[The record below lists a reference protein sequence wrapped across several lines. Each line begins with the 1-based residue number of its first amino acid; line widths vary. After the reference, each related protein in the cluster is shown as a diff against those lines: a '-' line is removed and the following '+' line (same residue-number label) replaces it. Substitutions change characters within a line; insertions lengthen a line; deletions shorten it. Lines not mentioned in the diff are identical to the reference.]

1 MKKVDVEEKKSQR
14 TGLIATIGFHTL
26 LLILFFFLLAWS
38 EPDPPIPE
46 YGIELSFVQS
56 DSKGKV
62 ESVQQEQAQEE
73 SEDSKDE
80 AVEPSEEEP
89 IEEVIEEQVEEVTED
104 SEPVEDV
111 DEVEEMV
118 EEAPEEE
125 VVEPAEESEI
135 AESEDVNSP
144 DIVEEKKEE
153 VKKEVEQPKEKSAP
167 KETTSNDGVGESKS
181 ENKPAPKPTLDS
193 RAIYKGSKGETNSKS
208 SSGGSSLNM
217 SGWIWDFKPEP
228 DDKSDESG
236 KIIFKIIVDD
246 EGEIIRVTTLEKT
259 VSPIVEKKYKD
270 AVMDLT
276 FSKTAENRSTATISS
291 GIVTFIIKSR

>member
-1 MKKVDVEEKKSQR
+1 MQKVDIEEKKSQR
-14 TGLIATIGFHTL
+14 TGLIATIGFHMV

-89 IEEVIEEQVEEVTED
+89 IEEVDEEQVEEVTEEAEPAENTD
-104 SEPVEDV
+104 NVEEIVEEVPVEDV
-111 DEVEEMV
+111 S
-118 EEAPEEE
+118 
-125 VVEPAEESEI
+125 EPTE
-135 AESEDVNSP
+135 ESEDVNSP

-153 VKKEVEQPKEKSAP
+153 VKKEVEQPKEESAP
-167 KETTSNDGVGESKS
+167 KETNSNDGAGESKS
-181 ENKPAPKPTLDS
+181 ESKPAPKPTLDS
-193 RAIYKGSKGETNSKS
+193 RAIYKGSKGETNSQS

-217 SGWIWDFKPEP
+217 SGWIWDIEPEP

-236 KIIFKIIVDD
+236 KVIFKIIVDD
-246 EGEIIRVTTLEKT
+246 EGVIIRVTTLETT

-276 FSKTAENRSTATISS
+276 FSKTAENRSTAATSS
-291 GIVTFIIKSR
+291 GIITFIIKSR

>member
-1 MKKVDVEEKKSQR
+1 MQKVDVEEKKSQR
-14 TGLIATIGFHTL
+14 TGLIATIGFHMV

-73 SEDSKDE
+73 SEDIKDE

-89 IEEVIEEQVEEVTED
+89 IEEVVEEQVEEVTED
-104 SEPVEDV
+104 SEPAEITE
-111 DEVEEMV
+111 EVEEIV
-118 EEAPEEE
+118 EEVPVEE
-125 VVEPAEESEI
+125 VSEPAED
-135 AESEDVNSP
+135 SEDVNSP

-153 VKKEVEQPKEKSAP
+153 VKKEVEQQKEKSAP
-167 KETTSNDGVGESKS
+167 KETNPNDGAGESKS
-181 ENKPAPKPTLDS
+181 ESKPAPKPTLDS
-193 RAIYKGSKGETNSKS
+193 RAIYKGSKGETNSQS

-217 SGWIWDFKPEP
+217 SGWIWDIEPEP

-236 KIIFKIIVDD
+236 KVIFKIIVDD
-246 EGEIIRVTTLEKT
+246 EGVIIRVTTLETT

-276 FSKTAENRSTATISS
+276 FSKTAENRSTAATSS
-291 GIVTFIIKSR
+291 GIITFTIKSR

>member
-1 MKKVDVEEKKSQR
+1 MRKVDVEEKKSQR
-14 TGLIATIGFHTL
+14 TGLIATIGFHTV

-38 EPDPPIPE
+38 EPDPPVPE

-62 ESVQQEQAQEE
+62 ESVKEQAQEV
-73 SEDSKDE
+73 SEDSEDE
-80 AVEPSEEEP
+80 AVEPSEQEP
-89 IEEVIEEQVEEVTED
+89 IEEVVEEQVEELA
-104 SEPVEDV
+104 
-111 DEVEEMV
+111 EES
-118 EEAPEEE
+118 
-125 VVEPAEESEI
+125 EPAESADEEEEIPVEEESEPTDKSEI

-153 VKKEVEQPKEKSAP
+153 EKKEEEKKEVEQQKEKSTP
-167 KETTSNDGVGESKS
+167 KKSNSNDGAGESKS

-193 RAIYKGSKGETNSKS
+193 RAIYKGSKGESNSQS

-217 SGWIWDFKPEP
+217 SGWIWDFEPEP
-228 DDKSDESG
+228 DDQSDESG
-236 KIIFKIIVDD
+236 KVIFKIIVDD
-246 EGEIIRVTTLEKT
+246 EGVIIQITTLEKT

-276 FSKTAENRSTATISS
+276 FSKTSENRSTATTSS
-291 GIVTFIIKSR
+291 GKITFIIKSR